1 MVIKDK
7 IPDTE
12 KDSITIEL
20 ENYFNFAEL
29 AIFNTLTDAKES
41 NRENITINL
50 NDAITANIEGKYG
63 GEKVYYCL
71 TVIKT
76 EDHFYQLIGWTLY
89 KLKDTNGKDI
99 CDATLSFAELG
110 S

>member
-7 IPDTE
+7 IPNTE
-12 KDSITIEL
+12 RDSITIEL

-29 AIFNTLTDAKES
+29 AILNTLSDAKES

-50 NDAITANIEGKYG
+50 NDAMVANIEGKYG
-63 GEKVYYCL
+63 DQKVYYCL
-71 TVIKT
+71 TIVKT
-76 EDHFYQLIGWTLY
+76 EYDFYQLIGWTLY

-99 CDATLSFAELG
+99 CDAALSFAELN
-110 S
+110 